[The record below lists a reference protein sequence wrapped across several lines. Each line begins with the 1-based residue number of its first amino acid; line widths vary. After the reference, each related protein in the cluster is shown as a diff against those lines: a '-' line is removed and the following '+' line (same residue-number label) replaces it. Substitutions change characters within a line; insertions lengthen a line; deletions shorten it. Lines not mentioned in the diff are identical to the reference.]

1 MHTLLVLGG
10 GLVLLAGALRLVIL
24 LLVNRST
31 ETLQFR
37 GPVHAVEISLLRGE
51 VTIRGSDDANPRVRR
66 RLRHGLRRPR
76 VEEQVDDGVLR
87 LTVMSGIVQY
97 EVDVPRRAA
106 ILVSG
111 SATSATVIDMRGPV
125 DMHASSGTLEGRALT
140 ARAVR
145 ASTSA
150 GSIRL
155 SFDTPP
161 DDVEVTASAGSV
173 ELALPDGP
181 YDVETIG
188 ETRCGVPTATG
199 ARCRVRAKAP
209 SVRIRP
215 R

>member
-1 MHTLLVLGG
+1 MHTILLLGAG
-10 GLVLLAGALRLVIL
+10 IVLLAGALRLVVL
-24 LLVNRST
+24 LFVNRST
-31 ETLQFR
+31 ETLEFR
-37 GPVHAVEISLLRGE
+37 GPVHAVEITLARGE
-51 VTIRGSDDANPRVRR
+51 VTVRGVADANPRVRR
-66 RLRHGLRRPR
+66 RLRHGLRRPN
-76 VEEQVDDGVLR
+76 VEESVDDGVLR

-106 ILVSG
+106 ILVNG
-111 SATSATVIDMRGPV
+111 SNTSATVIGVTGPV
-125 DMHASSGTLEGRALT
+125 ELRSSAGSLEGRALS

-145 ASTSA
+145 AVTSE

-155 SFDTPP
+155 SFDSAP
-161 DDVEVTASAGSV
+161 DSVDVSATSGSV
-173 ELALPDGP
+173 ELSLPDGP

-188 ETRCGVPTATG
+188 ETRCGVPTAAD